1 MEPIAVVHKKGE
13 STIFFLSQDVAGLK
27 ILWKDGIETEM
38 SLLKS
43 DSTLVKVWSDRTEV

>member
-13 STIFFLSQDVAGLK
+13 SSFFLSQDVAGLK

-43 DSTLVKVWSDRTEV
+43 DSTVVKVWSERTEV